1 MNATNNDSA
10 RNDGDGTSEGHA
22 MNNDNAMNNGNTM
35 NSDNAVNNGNTM
47 NSDAATKGDDR
58 VNGDNVTLS
67 LGPASGHRPVTMRG
81 PADMAELLPYLLGF
95 FPDDSI
101 VAVGLH
107 GPDLHQGGV
116 LRADV
121 PASRA
126 QWPAAA
132 EETAALL
139 VDVSEQRGSRPVQVL
154 LYLCQD
160 PVPGHGPSVVDGL
173 RPLADGLRAAFAR
186 RGVPVKE
193 SLCVSDGR
201 WWSFLCR
208 REGCC
213 DPAGN
218 PIRHA
223 PAPGPAAAAATF
235 AGLAPRGSR
244 KAIIAGLAPIGPP
257 GADAQRAALARVGTA
272 DPSAPGIALL
282 DQAFAEFAAGAR
294 ELDEDRTARLLLA
307 LRDRHTRDRGA
318 EYVRPAELAPAER
331 LWRFLARRAVPPH
344 ESCAV
349 APLTLLAW
357 ASWVAGDTATA
368 RVVLGRAL
376 DLDPSYLLADL
387 LHESLNDGMTPEALL
402 AAVEGQR
409 LRREAKR
416 AKEAN
421 DENGAKEE
429 RKVPE
434 PADEE
439 SDGPAAEPGGAP
451 DETPGETPD
460 GSRDGAPGRGKARRR
475 RRGGRRSG
483 AAAGPG
489 TAGGV
494 PGGPA
499 QALPEADGPEPV
511 ALLAEPGRRPGER
524 SDASL
529 RLGRG
534 RACAGTAVPL
544 GNGAHRCT
552 GRSTRGAR
560 RAR

>member
-10 RNDGDGTSEGHA
+10 
-22 MNNDNAMNNGNTM
+22 MNNEP
-35 NSDNAVNNGNTM
+35 VI
-47 NSDAATKGDDR
+47 
-58 VNGDNVTLS
+58 LS
-67 LGPASGHRPVTMRG
+67 LGPASGHRPVIMRG
-81 PADMAELLPYLLGF
+81 PADMAELLPYLMGF

-116 LRADV
+116 IRADI
-121 PASRA
+121 PASPA
-126 QWPAAA
+126 LWPAAA

-139 VDVSEQRGSRPVQVL
+139 VDLSERRDSRPLQVL

-160 PVPGHGPSVVDGL
+160 PASEHGPPVLDGL

-186 RGVPVKE
+186 RSVPVKE

-208 REGCC
+208 RQGCC

-218 PIRHA
+218 SIRRA

-244 KAIIAGLAPIGPP
+244 KAIIAGLAPIGSPS
-257 GADAQRAALARVGTA
+257 ADAQRAAIARA
-272 DPSAPGIALL
+272 EAAELPEPGIDLL
-282 DQAFAEFAAGAR
+282 DQAFAEFAAGVC

-307 LRDRHTRDRGA
+307 LRDRSTRDRGA
-318 EYVRPAELAPAER
+318 EFVRPAELAPAER
-331 LWRFLARRAVPPH
+331 LWRFLARRAVPPY

-376 DLDPSYLLADL
+376 DLDPCYLLADL

-409 LRREAKR
+409 QRREAR
-416 AKEAN
+416 PSAVA
-421 DENGAKEE
+421 
-429 RKVPE
+429 PE
-434 PADEE
+434 PAAEE
-439 SDGPAAEPGGAP
+439 RPGPVPGPGPGGAS
-451 DETPGETPD
+451 G
-460 GSRDGAPGRGKARRR
+460 GSAGTAVARRR
-475 RRGGRRSG
+475 RRARRAAS
-483 AAAGPG
+483 AAGTVP
-489 TAGGV
+489 ADGGPV
-494 PGGPA
+494 SPAEGVPEPGGP
-499 QALPEADGPEPV
+499 GPV
-511 ALLAEPGRRPGER
+511 ALLPAPGCRPGER
-524 SDASL
+524 SAGGL
-529 RLGRG
+529 RLGRAWSCG
-534 RACAGTAVPL
+534 SAAAPR
-544 GNGAHRCT
+544 HRCT
-552 GRSTRGAR
+552 RRSARGAR
-560 RAR
+560 HAR